1 MNRKNMRVM
10 NFPLA
15 FSPRRG
21 AVLGAA
27 CALALTL
34 TLTGCASLQTA
45 YAPPPLA
52 VPGNWSS
59 QPAAAPADAAAEP
72 AQAAQWWTA
81 LGDAQLNQ
89 LISQAL
95 QHSPDM
101 ALAAW
106 NIRQAQLALGL
117 AQDKAR
123 PSLGASASLGA
134 SRDFDAARSGQ
145 SHSLGLNLSYE
156 LDWWGKLAS
165 QRDAAQWRHSAT
177 QQDRRSTAL
186 VLVASVATLYWQLAH
201 QNEQIASG
209 ARSLDYARRTQALVQ
224 AQYEAGGVSGLERQQ
239 AARSVAAQ
247 QAALAALQ
255 QARASTRHALA
266 VLLGQPPTGDA
277 LAALLPDGE
286 PQALPAGE
294 LPELPLQLP
303 AQVLARRP
311 DVQAAEARL
320 RATLADGDALRA
332 SYYPSIS
339 LTAGLGSSAQSLGQ
353 WLSNPVGTLG
363 ASLALPFL
371 RQREM
376 RLNSEVAHAN
386 YEAAAVGFQKT
397 LLQAL
402 QEVED
407 ALAARQQ
414 LQQQRHWLQ
423 QQRDAALQVESLSEV
438 RYRNGAVALQAWLD
452 AQEARRSAELALS
465 ANRQAQLNNLLT
477 LYKALGGAPSEP

>member
-21 AVLGAA
+21 AALGAA
-27 CALALTL
+27 CALAL

-45 YAPPPLA
+45 YTPPPLA
-52 VPGNWSS
+52 VPADWSG
-59 QPAAAPADAAAEP
+59 QRAAAPADAVAEP

-89 LISQAL
+89 LIAQAL

-134 SRDFDAARSGQ
+134 SRDFGAARSAQ

-177 QQDRRSTAL
+177 QQDRHSTAL

-376 RLNSEVAHAN
+376 RLNSEVARAN

-423 QQRDAALQVESLSEV
+423 QQRDAALQVESLSEA